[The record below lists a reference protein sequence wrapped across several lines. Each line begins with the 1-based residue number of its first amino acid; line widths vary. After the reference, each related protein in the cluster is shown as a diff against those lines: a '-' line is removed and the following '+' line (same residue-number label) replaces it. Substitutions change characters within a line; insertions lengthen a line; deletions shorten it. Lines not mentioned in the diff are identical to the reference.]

1 MSENIVILMI
11 GVSTFLGAIGL
22 IALLWAV
29 RTGQFDDQSKFIDA
43 VRHDNEEDLQD
54 AAMMQEKKKAYKE
67 KINKKSWR
75 KKKTIDLQTKKYQE
89 TYDIII

>member
-1 MSENIVILMI
+1 MI

-22 IALLWAV
+22 VALLWAV
-29 RTGQFDDQSKFIDA
+29 RTGQFDDHSKFIDA

-67 KINKKSWR
+67 KMK
-75 KKKTIDLQTKKYQE
+75 QE
-89 TYDIII
+89 KLEKERNYRPAD